1 MHFLVSK
8 PEAFYFCLTIG
19 IFPGECLIF
28 HQIAGLDSHPNAA
41 DQLLQKPGTIR
52 LEKGIALEGRLWS
65 WLLSQ
70 TNETSNTETLP
81 MEISLLGP
89 EKILSGWLLIKASPI
104 TVVYDAEISD
114 GQVVISAL
122 EISFN
127 LQQCIYPL

>member
-1 MHFLVSK
+1 M
-8 PEAFYFCLTIG
+8 
-19 IFPGECLIF
+19 
-28 HQIAGLDSHPNAA
+28 DSHPNAA

-70 TNETSNTETLP
+70 TNETSKTETLP

-104 TVVYDAEISD
+104 NVVYDAEIAD